1 MLTLFAQV
9 VLFITAVMAGRVC
22 AANGYRNLGIA
33 AFLLLELGYLS
44 MWFGNWWVAGALMII
59 GTGIV
64 LKCQPKGTDKTV
76 NHNAPKL

>member
-1 MLTLFAQV
+1 MLTLFVQS
-9 VLFITAVMAGRVC
+9 VLFFTAVMAGRVC

-44 MWFGNWWVAGALMII
+44 MWFGSLWVAGALLII

-64 LKCQPKGTDKTV
+64 LKCQREGTGMAVD
-76 NHNAPKL
+76 HNAPKV